1 MIPGMNAPFVAVANV
16 TGASVDEIKLIFS
29 FLLSYPLAA
38 VLKRIPDRAPW
49 QKNMFNIAIALF
61 YLVGLFDLWDGLR
74 TILYDAVAIYA
85 IAYYIDG
92 TLMPWIGFVFL
103 MSHMS
108 ISHIQR
114 QILNDPGIVD
124 VTGAQMVLLMKLS
137 AFCWNVHDGRLK
149 PEYLNEGQ
157 KERAVY
163 EMPSLLD
170 YAGYVLFFP
179 SFMAGPAFDYVD
191 YRRFLDTTM
200 FDPPANGPGPPP
212 NKKGRKIPRSGI
224 PAFKK
229 LVTGLVWLV
238 AYLQL
243 GTRYNVKTVLDE
255 SYMDY
260 GLVRRVLILYGLGF
274 TARTKYYA
282 VWSMTEG
289 ACILSGIGYNGVD
302 PVTKRI
308 RWDKVENV
316 NPWGIETAQNSRA
329 YLEGWNEN
337 TNHWLRYYVYLR
349 VTPKGKKPGFR
360 ASLTTFITSA
370 FWHGFE
376 PGYYL
381 TFAMAAFVQTAAKN
395 IRRYVRPFF
404 LTPDGKQGTKYK
416 IYYDV
421 VCWFVTQFTY
431 CFVTA
436 PFLILGFNDCIK
448 VWARVYFYA
457 LVGTLASIAFFA
469 SPGRKLLTK
478 RLDKRNHPHIR
489 RGVSQETIHPPALGL
504 PNDPGREIDEAI
516 EEIRAEVEARN
527 RRGSTVRM
535 PTGEELLKGIEDK
548 IGKGVRIN
556 EHGRIDFDGVAVD
569 LGEETAA
576 RQTAAQEK
584 KKER

>member
-1 MIPGMNAPFVAVANV
+1 MIPGINAPFVAAANV

-29 FLLSYPLAA
+29 FLTSYPLAA

-49 QKNMFNIAIALF
+49 QKNIFIIATTIF

-85 IAYYIDG
+85 LAYYVDG

-108 ISHIQR
+108 ISHIHR
-114 QILNDPGIVD
+114 QIVNDPGIID
-124 VTGAQMVLLMKLS
+124 VTGAQMVLVMKLS

-149 PEYLNEGQ
+149 PEHLNEEQ
-157 KERAVY
+157 KDRAVY
-163 EMPSLLD
+163 ELPGLLD

-179 SFMAGPAFDYVD
+179 SLMAGPAFDYVD

-200 FDPPANGPGPPP
+200 FDPPANGYGPPP
-212 NKKGRKIPRSGI
+212 NKKGRKIPRSAI
-224 PAFKK
+224 PALKK
-229 LVTGLVWLV
+229 LAAGLVWLV
-238 AYLQL
+238 VYLQL
-243 GTRYNVKTVLDE
+243 GARFNVDTVLND
-255 SYMDY
+255 SYMNY
-260 GLVRRVLILYGLGF
+260 GLILRILILYALGF

-308 RWDKVENV
+308 RWNKVENV
-316 NPWGIETAQNSRA
+316 DPWRIETAQNSRG
-329 YLEGWNEN
+329 YLEAWNEN

-349 VTPKGKKPGFR
+349 VTPKGKRPGFR
-360 ASLTTFITSA
+360 ASLITFITSA

-395 IRRYVRPFF
+395 FRRYVRPFF
-404 LTPDGKQGTKYK
+404 LTPDGKKPTKNK
-416 IYYDV
+416 IYYDI

-436 PFLILGFNDCIK
+436 PFLILKFNDCIT

-457 LVGTLASIAFFA
+457 LIGTLSSIAFFA
-469 SPGRKLLTK
+469 SPGKKLLTK
-478 RLDKRNHPHIR
+478 RIDKRNHPHLR
-489 RGVSQETIHPPALGL
+489 RGLSQETVHPPALGL
-504 PNDPGREIDEAI
+504 PNDPVREIDEAI
-516 EEIRAEVEARN
+516 EEIKAEVEARN
-527 RRGSTVRM
+527 RRGSSVRM
-535 PTGEELLKGIEDK
+535 PTGEELLKSIEAK

-556 EHGRIDFDGVAVD
+556 EHGRIDLDGVVVD
-569 LGEETAA
+569 TDTTTAPQATET
-576 RQTAAQEK
+576 
-584 KKER
+584 KKEL